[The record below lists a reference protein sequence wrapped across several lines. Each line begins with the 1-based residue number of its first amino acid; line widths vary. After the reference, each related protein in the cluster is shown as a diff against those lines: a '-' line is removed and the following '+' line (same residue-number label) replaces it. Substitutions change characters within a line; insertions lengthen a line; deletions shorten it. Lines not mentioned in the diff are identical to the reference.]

1 MIDFLKKMNWFISKN
16 KRYYIAIILIGF
28 LLAFALLIPADII
41 GDFAKVISEGKLK
54 GDELRDYLIY
64 NLVLKAFATAVLI
77 YFISTTRRFVQVR
90 LRLKLYYALQIRYAS
105 NILKQDAIFFEKF
118 QAGDLLAR
126 ALGDLKSVNFSGGN
140 RLLIIL
146 YEATTVIV
154 YVTAM
159 AIMNPLLTLYSVL
172 PLCLIFF
179 VNIKLRVKVKKN
191 WKEVR
196 EASSQMSNVI
206 LESITNVRTIRAYS
220 KEEENYQKLM
230 ASSNKTFE
238 TEKKNL
244 TINSVLQPMFESV
257 ITISIIIAYFYAL
270 HILPGNDTF
279 TLDKFV
285 KFMIYL
291 NSLASPFKNIGN
303 MITMFY
309 QSIISIDRLN
319 EVYDAKSEIVNRE
332 DAIELKEVKS
342 IEFKDVSFKYPQD
355 LDFTIK
361 HINLKL
367 EEGKSIGI
375 VGKTGSGKSTLV
387 RQLLRQFPITEG
399 SILINGL
406 DISCYTKE
414 SIRKNIA
421 YVPQES
427 MLFSKSVIKNV
438 ELGST
443 DLYEEDDIYSAIR
456 NADFEKDIENLPNGL
471 DTIVGEYGVTLSGG
485 QKQRLSIARAFMKNA
500 DCLILDDSLSA
511 VDGKTESNI
520 ISNLANLENK
530 KTCIIVAHRLSAVMN
545 CDNIIVLENGR
556 IIEEGSHE
564 KLMENKGW
572 YYNLFNHQLMSK
584 DGD

>member
-77 YFISTTRRFVQVR
+77 YFISTSRRFVQVR

-146 YEATTVIV
+146 YETTTVIV

-220 KEEENYQKLM
+220 KEEENYEKLM
-230 ASSNKTFE
+230 AASNKTFE

-244 TINSVLQPMFESV
+244 TINSILQPMFESV
-257 ITISIIIAYFYAL
+257 ITISVIIAYFYAL
-270 HILPGNDTF
+270 HILPGNESF

-319 EVYDAKSEIVNRE
+319 EVYDAKSEIVNKE
-332 DAIELKEVKS
+332 DAMELKEVKS

-367 EEGKSIGI
+367 EDGKSIGI

-443 DLYEEDDIYSAIR
+443 DLYEEDDIHSAIR

-545 CDNIIVLENGR
+545 CDNIIVLENGK
-556 IIEEGSHE
+556 IIEEGNHE

>member
-41 GDFAKVISEGKLK
+41 SDFAKVISEGKLK

-77 YFISTTRRFVQVR
+77 YFISTSRRFVQVR

-146 YEATTVIV
+146 YETTTVVV

-257 ITISIIIAYFYAL
+257 ITISVIIAYFYAL
-270 HILPGNDTF
+270 HILPGNETF

-319 EVYDAKSEIVNRE
+319 EVYDAKSEIVNKE
-332 DAIELKEVKS
+332 DATELKEVKS

-367 EEGKSIGI
+367 EDGKSIGI

-545 CDNIIVLENGR
+545 CDNIIVLENGK
-556 IIEEGSHE
+556 IIEEGNHE

>member
-77 YFISTTRRFVQVR
+77 YFISTSRRFVQVR

-146 YEATTVIV
+146 YETTTVIV

-230 ASSNKTFE
+230 AASNKTFE

-257 ITISIIIAYFYAL
+257 ITISVIIAYFYAL
-270 HILPGNDTF
+270 HILPGNESF

-319 EVYDAKSEIVNRE
+319 EVYDAKSEIVNKE
-332 DAIELKEVKS
+332 DATELKEVKS

-367 EEGKSIGI
+367 EDGKSIGI

-545 CDNIIVLENGR
+545 CDNIIVLENGK
-556 IIEEGSHE
+556 IIEEGNHE

>member
-16 KRYYIAIILIGF
+16 KRYYISIIIIGF
-28 LLAFALLIPADII
+28 ILALTLLIPADII
-41 GDFAKVISEGKLK
+41 GDFTKVISNGNLSGEELK
-54 GDELRDYLIY
+54 NYLIY

-77 YFISTTRRFVQVR
+77 YFISTTRRFIQVR
-90 LRLKLYYALQIRYAS
+90 LRLKLYYELQIRYAS
-105 NILKQDAIFFEKF
+105 NILKQDAVFFEKY

-146 YEATTVIV
+146 YETTTVVV
-154 YVTAM
+154 YVIAM

-172 PLCLIFF
+172 PLCLIFGI
-179 VNIKLRVKVKKN
+179 NIKLRVKVKQN
-191 WKEVR
+191 WKMVR
-196 EASSQMSNVI
+196 EASSEMSNVI
-206 LESITNVRTIRAYS
+206 LESITNVRTIRAYT
-220 KEEENYQKLM
+220 KEEENYAKLM
-230 ASSNKTFE
+230 DYSNKTFE

-244 TINSVLQPMFESV
+244 LINAVFQPMFESV
-257 ITISIIIAYFYAL
+257 IAISVIIAYFYAL
-270 HILPGNDTF
+270 HLVPGNENF
-279 TLDKFV
+279 TIDKFV

-319 EVYDAKSEIVNRE
+319 EIYEAKSVLENKENAKVL
-332 DAIELKEVKS
+332 DKVDTIEYKN
-342 IEFKDVSFKYPQD
+342 VSFKYPGD
-355 LDFTIK
+355 SNYTISN
-361 HINLKL
+361 INIKL
-367 EEGKSIGI
+367 NNGKSLGI
-375 VGKTGSGKSTLV
+375 VGKTGSGKSTLI

-399 SILINGL
+399 TILINGI
-406 DISCYTKE
+406 DINDYTKE
-414 SIRKNIA
+414 SIRSSVA

-427 MLFSKSVIKNV
+427 LLFSKSVVENV
-438 ELGST
+438 ELGSREDYT
-443 DLYEEDDIYSAIR
+443 EEDVYNAIS

-471 DTIVGEYGVTLSGG
+471 NTIVGEYGVTLSGG

-520 ISNLANLENK
+520 INNLSNLDKK
-530 KTCIIVAHRLSAVMN
+530 KTTIIVAHRLSAVMN
-545 CDNIIVLENGR
+545 CDNIIVLEDGK
-556 IIEEGSHE
+556 IIESGNHE
-564 KLMENKGW
+564 ELMNNKGW
-572 YYNLFNHQLMSK
+572 YYTLFNHQLMSK

>member
-41 GDFAKVISEGKLK
+41 SDFAKVISEGKLK

-77 YFISTTRRFVQVR
+77 YFISTSRRFVQVR

-146 YEATTVIV
+146 YETTTVIV

-220 KEEENYQKLM
+220 KEEENYEKLM

-244 TINSVLQPMFESV
+244 TINSILQPMFESV
-257 ITISIIIAYFYAL
+257 ITISVIIAYFYAL
-270 HILPGNDTF
+270 HILPGNESF

-319 EVYDAKSEIVNRE
+319 EVYDAKSEIVNKE
-332 DAIELKEVKS
+332 DAMELKEVKS

-367 EEGKSIGI
+367 EDGKSIGI

-545 CDNIIVLENGR
+545 CDNIIVLENGK
-556 IIEEGSHE
+556 IIEEGNHE

>member
-41 GDFAKVISEGKLK
+41 GDFAKVISEGKIK

-77 YFISTTRRFVQVR
+77 YFISTSRRFVQVR

-146 YEATTVIV
+146 YEATTVVV

-257 ITISIIIAYFYAL
+257 ITISVIIAYFYAL
-270 HILPGNDTF
+270 HILPGNETF
-279 TLDKFV
+279 TIDKFV

-319 EVYDAKSEIVNRE
+319 EVYDAKSEIVNKE
-332 DAIELKEVKS
+332 DATELKEVKS

-367 EEGKSIGI
+367 EDGKSIGI

-545 CDNIIVLENGR
+545 CDNIIVLENGK
-556 IIEEGSHE
+556 IIEEGNHE

>member
-90 LRLKLYYALQIRYAS
+90 LRLKLYYALQIRYAN

-230 ASSNKTFE
+230 ASSCKTFE

-244 TINSVLQPMFESV
+244 TINSLLQPMFESV
-257 ITISIIIAYFYAL
+257 ITISVIIAYFYAL
-270 HILPGNDTF
+270 HILPGNDSF

-319 EVYDAKSEIVNRE
+319 EVYDAKSEIVNRD
-332 DAIELKEVKS
+332 DAIELKCVKS
-342 IEFKDVSFKYPQD
+342 IEFKDVSFKYPCD

-367 EEGKSIGI
+367 EDGKSIGI

-456 NADFEKDIENLPNGL
+456 NADFEKDIENLPDGL

-545 CDNIIVLENGR
+545 CDNIIVLENGK
-556 IIEEGSHE
+556 IIEEGNHE